1 MTEQAIPPTARERAA
16 FDAATTGKPK
26 DFIRVCRELG
36 RAPSEMLEAFQ
47 SAPWRWLVSFA
58 PGDPVTD
65 EARHRPFQAPIQER
79 LDLVRE
85 YLEAPWWRR
94 VFSSPDNYDPVA
106 RRAYSRAK
114 LPDR

>member
-65 EARHRPFQAPIQER
+65 EARHRPFQPPIQER

-85 YLEAPWWRR
+85 YIEAPWWRR
-94 VFSSPDNYDPVA
+94 VFSSPDNLDPA
-106 RRAYSRAK
+106 TRRAYSTTK